1 MYTSMVAIVLEDA
14 ASSVKLEE
22 VNFEDR
28 GSK

>member
-14 ASSVKLEE
+14 ASVKLEG